1 MSAPRLRRAMGFA
14 DVTWFLV
21 VTVVGTRWIST
32 AAAVGPAAL
41 TLWGIGFLT
50 LFVPMAYT
58 VVVLSRRYPGEGGLY
73 IWTREAFGDY
83 PGFLAGWTY
92 WASNLPFFPGLLYF
106 AAASALYALGPRG
119 HAFSASVPYF
129 VSASLIGLTLALG
142 LNLLGL
148 RVGKWLHNA
157 GAWGTW
163 LPIALLVA
171 VAGVCASRFG
181 TATSFDAA
189 HLLPGPSLAN
199 LMLCSTIAFAFG
211 GFETASFMGDEI
223 VDAPRTVPRAILTA
237 GAIVT
242 AVYVLGTLAVLVTI
256 PQAQVSGLEGIL
268 QAIERATAKIG
279 LGALTPVAALMLTV
293 GSLGAV
299 GAWLASTGRLTFV
312 AGLDHYL
319 PEAFSKLHPRWGT
332 PWVALLVQG
341 IGAAGFAI
349 LGQAGTGVRG
359 AFDALTALAAI
370 AYFIPLMLMFAA
382 LVALSGA
389 PVPDGTPALPGGR
402 PAAIVLGGL
411 GFLTTAASLL
421 LALMPPAG
429 SANPGLDVAKVLGGT
444 VLVLLAGT
452 ALYLR
457 AARRTSRAKVGS

>member
-1 MSAPRLRRAMGFA
+1 MGFA

-21 VTVVGTRWIST
+21 VTVIGTRWIAT
-32 AAAVGPAAL
+32 AAAVGPPAL
-41 TLWGIGFLT
+41 VLWAIGFVA

-58 VVVLSRRYPGEGGLY
+58 VVELSRRYPGEGGLY

-83 PGFLAGWTY
+83 PGFIAGWTY

-119 HAFSASVPYF
+119 YLLSNSVPYF
-129 VSASLIGLTLALG
+129 VTASLVGLAVAFG

-163 LPIALLVA
+163 IPVALLVA
-171 VAGVCASRFG
+171 MGAAFVIRHGS
-181 TATSFDAA
+181 ATSFDAA

-211 GFETASFMGDEI
+211 GFEAASFMGDEI
-223 VDAPRTVPRAILTA
+223 VDAPRTVPRAILAA
-237 GAIVT
+237 GAVIT
-242 AVYVLGTLAVLVTI
+242 AVYFLGTLAVLVTI
-256 PQAQVSGLEGIL
+256 PQAEVRSLDGIM
-268 QAIERATAKIG
+268 QAIERAAARMGASAITPIAAILLAIG
-279 LGALTPVAALMLTV
+279 SV
-293 GSLGAV
+293 GGV

-319 PEAFSKLHPRWGT
+319 PPAFSKLHPRWGT
-332 PWVALLVQG
+332 PYVALAVQAA
-341 IGAAGFAI
+341 GAAFFAI

-370 AYFIPLMLMFAA
+370 AYFIPLMMMFAA
-382 LVALSGA
+382 MIALSGVA
-389 PVPDGTPALPGGR
+389 ASEGTPRLPGGR
-402 PAAIVLGGL
+402 PVAIVMGSLGL
-411 GFLTTAASLL
+411 LTTSVSLI
-421 LALMPPAG
+421 LAMIPPAG
-429 SANPGLDVAKVLGGT
+429 SANPALDLAKVVGGT
-444 VLVLLAGT
+444 VLVLLAGS
-452 ALYLR
+452 LIYWR
-457 AARRTSRAKVGS
+457 AASGRQGRRQSGGA